1 MNSVEIFAVIIGAI
15 AGYLIISHLM
25 RLKPRARASNPRPRP
40 QDPELAAWEGVLEI
54 SRSATADDI
63 RRAYRTQISKYHPD
77 KVASLSEEFKSI
89 AEQKAKEINAA
100 YAQAMRDKAGAA

>member
-54 SRSATADDI
+54 R
-63 RRAYRTQISKYHPD
+63 
-77 KVASLSEEFKSI
+77 
-89 AEQKAKEINAA
+89 
-100 YAQAMRDKAGAA
+100 